1 MLVRSLRKVLSPNMY
16 DGTFC
21 EKFLL
26 LFQKRKMFD
35 QVLNTPLAFSTLMWC
50 FKQGLLLRI
59 LLKRSLSQVFSSGFC
74 VMLQNHQSTSPSE
87 CCSENF
93 LKNLGSTLLGFCF
106 LVRCVLLDFS
116 KNSKLN

>member
-1 MLVRSLRKVLSPNMY
+1 MLVRSLRKVSSPNMY

-74 VMLQNHQSTSPSE
+74 VMLQKPSINV
-87 CCSENF
+87 SFRVLFRKF
-93 LKNLGSTLLGFCF
+93 LKKSWINAFRFLL
-106 LVRCVLLDFS
+106 FS
-116 KNSKLN
+116 EMCASRFFKKLKT